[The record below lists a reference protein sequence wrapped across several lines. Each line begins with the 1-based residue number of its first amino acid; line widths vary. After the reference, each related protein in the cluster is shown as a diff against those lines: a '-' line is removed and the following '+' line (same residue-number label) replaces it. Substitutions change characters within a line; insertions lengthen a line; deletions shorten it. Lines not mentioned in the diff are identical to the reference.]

1 MKKQQMSFVQM
12 AQRIPARY
20 GDGLLY
26 HDPEKPRQPTL
37 QVGLP
42 DNKAKWIQRDEIG
55 GLLSNAITTTPRK

>member
-1 MKKQQMSFVQM
+1 MKKRQMSFVQM

-26 HDPEKPRQPTL
+26 HDPDKATKPTL

-42 DNKAKWIQRDEIG
+42 DNQAKWIHREEIG
-55 GLLSNAITTTPRK
+55 GLLSNAFTTTPRK

>member
-1 MKKQQMSFVQM
+1 MKKRQMSFVEM

-20 GDGLLY
+20 GNGLLY
-26 HDPEKPRQPTL
+26 HDPEKPTKPTL

-55 GLLSNAITTTPRK
+55 GLFGNAFTSTPPK